1 MIDTC
6 LINLGGSLNLL
17 NDLLVAI
24 TGVGFSKIEDKLKDT
39 FVFTPDYGIFKNES
53 IVELLGIKLV
63 VMY

>member
-24 TGVGFSKIEDKLKDT
+24 TGVGFSKIEDNLRDRI
-39 FVFTPDYGIFKNES
+39 VFTPDFGVFIIELIASFSGKIES
-53 IVELLGIKLV
+53 
-63 VMY
+63 